1 MLIALIASLQ
11 VGAAQPA
18 NPLEWMTGYWL
29 MCDGDREVSET
40 WVGPFGYSLEGVG
53 VTAVGGQIRNVERM
67 RIYVTESGPFFVA
80 TIGETSTSFRGTMG
94 DQRMTFENAQNDF
107 PTRVIYSR
115 EGDVLTGRI
124 EGTIDGQ
131 AQSME
136 WTYQAAELNTR
147 CPET

>member
-1 MLIALIASLQ
+1 MLIALIASLN
-11 VGAAQPA
+11 VGTAQPA

-53 VTAVGGQIRNVERM
+53 VTLRGGQIRNVERM
-67 RIYVTESGPFFVA
+67 RIYVTES
-80 TIGETSTSFRGTMG
+80 FRGELG
-94 DQRMTFENAQNDF
+94 DQRLTFDNPDNDF
-107 PTRVIYSR
+107 PNRVIYSR

-147 CPET
+147 CPES